1 MSKKKPTYQ
10 DLEKLIVKLKS
21 ENKQIKDRFEEVL
34 KSSEDNFFDK
44 NKQLELEE
52 QLLFEEKN
60 KTTLKLLERRK
71 YSMDEA
77 SKIAK
82 IGYWEHNLINDEII
96 WSDFIYQIFELN
108 PNDGVPPKHK
118 IAENFDKESLKRLEQ
133 ATINLISK
141 GTPSDIELK
150 WRNSKKEDVWIR
162 NVAQP
167 IYNQQNEIVGKR
179 GVMQDITE
187 SKKAQLDLEV
197 SSQKFQ
203 STLALVKENEYS
215 LKEAG
220 RMAKIGYW
228 KFEHSTNTLFWSD
241 AIYQIYGRD
250 PKLGIP
256 EIDAI
261 LNVYSKKSRKLVL
274 ESLKKLTD
282 KGIPYDIEL
291 EFINFKN
298 EKRWIRNIGEPIY
311 NDKNK
316 IIGRRGVSQD
326 ITQRKLNEKE
336 SDIKNEQLKKLNKA
350 LNEAQKLS
358 SIGSWQW
365 NMVTDEAEWSD
376 EMYNIY
382 GVNKEDFYPSH
393 ENAQKYTLPED
404 IHKIE
409 KGVNSLLIDNVFVP
423 FNFRIKRPTGEIR
436 HLHIVALEMN
446 SKESV
451 FGVTKD
457 ITERKKIEDENLRIQ
472 ENYRRLFNNATV
484 SIWNEDLSLVIEE
497 IDKLKKVN
505 IPNITIFLEK
515 NPETLFNILKKLK
528 VNKVNKAT
536 LELFKAKNND
546 DFLKNIESTF
556 SSGADKVFG
565 KLIEAIYN
573 KDKTFTSEVNYKT
586 LKGDEFAAIISIP
599 IPQTVTEQ
607 KTVPVSIQSIQ
618 SIKDAELEN
627 KESLMKL
634 NEAQKLAKLGS
645 WYFVPSSEEVVCSD
659 ETFHIFGFNPSKSFP
674 KVDEFLKIVHKDD
687 QELLLNAMTQD
698 QPYDIEYRVSLSNG
712 VKKTVRTICQPI
724 LGENGKV
731 LRLEGSTQD
740 ITELKKAK
748 IKIEKT
754 EEMYRLLAENSNDL
768 ICLQEPNST
777 FKYIS
782 PSVENLL
789 GYNQS
794 DFIGKEVF
802 SIVHPEEIEE
812 LKETMYQKKDKIT
825 FTKPYDIRIRHK
837 KGHYVWFEFL
847 TSPVFKNDK
856 ISYFVTSARDI
867 SLWVSAKQEIDEYQ
881 SSLQKLT
888 TEMTLLEENQKKEI
902 ASNIHDHLSQSL
914 VISKMKIN
922 ELKKKSELRWIDEDL
937 KFIEK
942 HISEVL
948 ENSRKITYEL
958 SPPVLYQLGIIDA
971 LNWLIENVETTHKI
985 NCKVNSNVSN
995 INLNDV
1001 KSIIVYR
1008 CIQELIKNVIKYADA
1023 SLLTLDLNSNENG
1036 INILLVDNGNGFDT
1050 SILNNYKSQTKSG
1063 FGLFAVKERIKN
1075 IQGEFTIT
1083 SKINEGTSV
1092 NIFIPISK

>member
-44 NKQLELEE
+44 NKELELEE

-60 KTTLKLLERRK
+60 KTTLRLLERRK

-108 PNDGVPPKHK
+108 PNDRVPPKHK

-141 GTPSDIELK
+141 GIPSDIELK
-150 WRNSKKEDVWIR
+150 WRNSKKEYIWIR

-358 SIGSWQW
+358 SVGSWQW

-393 ENAQKYTLPED
+393 ENVQKYTLPED

-528 VNKVNKAT
+528 
-536 LELFKAKNND
+536 
-546 DFLKNIESTF
+546 I
-556 SSGADKVFG
+556 SSVSRMKPSCCPMHV
-565 KLIEAIYN
+565 YQ
-573 KDKTFTSEVNYKT
+573 
-586 LKGDEFAAIISIP
+586 EFW
-599 IPQTVTEQ
+599 
-607 KTVPVSIQSIQ
+607 
-618 SIKDAELEN
+618 L
-627 KESLMKL
+627 
-634 NEAQKLAKLGS
+634 
-645 WYFVPSSEEVVCSD
+645 
-659 ETFHIFGFNPSKSFP
+659 
-674 KVDEFLKIVHKDD
+674 
-687 QELLLNAMTQD
+687 
-698 QPYDIEYRVSLSNG
+698 
-712 VKKTVRTICQPI
+712 
-724 LGENGKV
+724 
-731 LRLEGSTQD
+731 
-740 ITELKKAK
+740 
-748 IKIEKT
+748 
-754 EEMYRLLAENSNDL
+754 
-768 ICLQEPNST
+768 
-777 FKYIS
+777 S
-782 PSVENLL
+782 PS
-789 GYNQS
+789 
-794 DFIGKEVF
+794 
-802 SIVHPEEIEE
+802 
-812 LKETMYQKKDKIT
+812 QK
-825 FTKPYDIRIRHK
+825 
-837 KGHYVWFEFL
+837 
-847 TSPVFKNDK
+847 
-856 ISYFVTSARDI
+856 
-867 SLWVSAKQEIDEYQ
+867 
-881 SSLQKLT
+881 
-888 TEMTLLEENQKKEI
+888 
-902 ASNIHDHLSQSL
+902 
-914 VISKMKIN
+914 
-922 ELKKKSELRWIDEDL
+922 
-937 KFIEK
+937 
-942 HISEVL
+942 
-948 ENSRKITYEL
+948 
-958 SPPVLYQLGIIDA
+958 
-971 LNWLIENVETTHKI
+971 
-985 NCKVNSNVSN
+985 
-995 INLNDV
+995 
-1001 KSIIVYR
+1001 
-1008 CIQELIKNVIKYADA
+1008 
-1023 SLLTLDLNSNENG
+1023 
-1036 INILLVDNGNGFDT
+1036 DT
-1050 SILNNYKSQTKSG
+1050 SIKVVL
-1063 FGLFAVKERIKN
+1063 
-1075 IQGEFTIT
+1075 TIFLLWEV
-1083 SKINEGTSV
+1083 IW
-1092 NIFIPISK
+1092 